1 MMFYY
6 QPGHRQAQAKNRL
19 DDWNRLNLLIC
30 VPSYFIFTQSDF
42 LRLFKRDVN
51 LFRKKLKACIGI

>member
-19 DDWNRLNLLIC
+19 DSNLLIC
-30 VPSYFIFTQSDF
+30 VPSYLIFTQSDF
-42 LRLFKRDVN
+42 VSLFKRDVN
-51 LFRKKLKACIGI
+51 LLRKKLKACIGI